1 MTTTPAPAAELRRIS
16 DAVVRKRRRFSVIWL
31 VPLVAGAVA
40 AWLAVVTLRE
50 RGPVVT
56 IAFATAEGLEAG
68 KTKVRYKDVEVG
80 TVGEVRLSDDL
91 ADIVAVADMSK
102 QVARFMTS
110 GARFWV
116 IRPRVG
122 ASGVSGLGTLLSGA
136 YIELDPGLEGAPAA
150 SFRGLDEPPPI
161 ASDVPGRRFLL
172 HADSLGSA
180 DHGSPIHY
188 RGLQVGQVLGHT
200 LDDNRRTVTLE
211 IFVDAPHDALV
222 RDASRFWNA
231 SGIDVSVGAGGVE
244 VSTGSLQTIIAGGI
258 AFDTPGIEEP
268 GEPSE
273 SGHGFPLYENRRK
286 VDEPVF
292 TTRVPYLAHFT
303 GSVRGLRAGA
313 PVEFAGIQV
322 GSVTDVRLV
331 YDVDT
336 KSLGV
341 PVAFEIEPERVG
353 VRGARPEMVPHAL
366 MRGLV
371 QQGLRAQLKS
381 GNLLTGELVVDLGF
395 HPEAAPAELRTDT
408 GGHPEIPSVPAELEA
423 ITSSV
428 NQVLS
433 KIVDAQIPELV
444 ADLRHTVQGLDRLVS
459 SPETLG
465 TLTALR
471 QTATAATVT
480 LRNADTALSSVGTLV
495 GANSQLRN
503 DTSTLMVELTSAAR
517 SIRALT
523 TYLER
528 HPESLI
534 RGKSGGY

>member
-1 MTTTPAPAAELRRIS
+1 MTTIAAPAAEPRGTP
-16 DAVVRKRRRFSVIWL
+16 DAVVGKRRRLSAIWL

-50 RGPVVT
+50 KGPVVT

-80 TVGEVRLSDDL
+80 VIGEVRLSDDL
-91 ADIVAVADMSK
+91 EDIVAVAGMAK
-102 QVARFMTS
+102 QVAPFMTS

-116 IRPRVG
+116 VRPRVG

-136 YIELDPGLEGAPAA
+136 YIELDPGLEGGAPMT
-150 SFRGLDEPPPI
+150 SFEGLDEPPPI

-180 DHGSPIHY
+180 DRGSPVHY
-188 RGLQVGQVLGHT
+188 RGLRVGQVLGHT

-211 IFVDAPHDALV
+211 VFVDAPHDTLV

-244 VSTGSLQTIIAGGI
+244 VSTGSLQSIVAGGI
-258 AFDTPGIEEP
+258 AFDTPGIEGP
-268 GEPSE
+268 GEPSAA
-273 SGHGFPLYENRRK
+273 GHGFRLFESRRK
-286 VDEPVF
+286 VDQPVF
-292 TTRVPYLAHFT
+292 TTRVPYLARFT

-331 YDVDT
+331 YDVAAR
-336 KSLGV
+336 SLGV
-341 PVAFEIEPERVG
+341 PVTFEIEPERVG
-353 VRGARPEMVPHAL
+353 VRGTRPEAVPHAL
-366 MRGLV
+366 MRELV
-371 QQGLRAQLKS
+371 GQGLRAQLKS
-381 GNLLTGELVVDLGF
+381 GSLLTGELVVDLGF

-408 GGHPEIPSVPAELEA
+408 GGHPEIPSVPADLEA
-423 ITSSV
+423 ITNSLQ
-428 NQVLS
+428 QVMG
-433 KIVDAQIPELV
+433 KIAAAPIDELV
-444 ADLRHTVQGLDRLVS
+444 ADLRRTVQGLDRLSGDIV
-459 SPETLG
+459 PLAAALRRTADAATTTLG
-465 TLTALR
+465 R
-471 QTATAATVT
+471 
-480 LRNADTALSSVGTLV
+480 ADAALSSVDEVTGSKSELRQ
-495 GANSQLRN
+495 GAN
-503 DTSTLMVELTSAAR
+503 TLMTELTSAAR